1 MSCWDR
7 LVEEIIEVRGNV
19 GRVRALFPSLDDV
32 ERFDYAHCITL
43 DHKTVVVGKLV
54 SSLDEPPLMGLQDNF
69 RDLLETAH
77 PESFSDLL
85 LMVELYDGAMSG
97 TLGLAELLDLISRKP
112 PGIPVVDEVL
122 AMSRGFLLWRHQLES
137 LFGLFVEDTSHLPEL
152 CRGINQRRVEA
163 FQLARSLKF
172 SESLSLEDL
181 IRERM
186 VLNHVKVPNI
196 HGANI
201 LYELKA
207 GRW

>member
-1 MSCWDR
+1 MSYWDR
-7 LVEEIIEVRGNV
+7 LVEEIIEVPGNV
-19 GRVRALFPSLDDV
+19 GQIRALFPSLDDV
-32 ERFDYAHCITL
+32 EHFDYAHCITL

-137 LFGLFVEDTSHLPEL
+137 LFGLFIEDASQLPEL
-152 CRGINQRRVEA
+152 CRSINQRRVEA
-163 FQLARSLKF
+163 FQLARNL
-172 SESLSLEDL
+172 
-181 IRERM
+181 
-186 VLNHVKVPNI
+186 
-196 HGANI
+196 
-201 LYELKA
+201 
-207 GRW
+207 

>member
-1 MSCWDR
+1 MSCWDP

-19 GRVRALFPSLDDV
+19 GRVRALFPSVDDV

-43 DHKTVVVGKLV
+43 DHKTVIVGKIV
-54 SSLDEPPLMGLQDNF
+54 SSLDEPPLVGLRSDF
-69 RDLLETAH
+69 RNLLETAH

-112 PGIPVVDEVL
+112 PGIPVVDEIL
-122 AMSRGFLLWRHQLES
+122 AMSRGFLLWRRQLES
-137 LFGLFVEDTSHLPEL
+137 LFGLFVEDTSQLSEL
-152 CRGINQRRVEA
+152 CRSINHRRVEA
-163 FQLARSLKF
+163 FQLARSLRF

-181 IRERM
+181 IWERM
-186 VLNHVKVPNI
+186 VLKHVKVPNI

-201 LYELKA
+201 LYRLQA
-207 GRW
+207 GSL